1 MKCHVVSGG
10 SWLTLTFFSPPPPP
24 PPLLFLPS
32 TRVKWSR
39 RAEPSSGEESDWTD
53 RDRRTGSAGHTAVCP
68 HFESLPAPEMTAGCW
83 SWTGLLLA
91 AVCVEVSCCCWCW
104 CCWVNSDPVHSEV
117 RERERERER
126 MARHWAGGADAPRT
140 RCQLTRTTQ
149 SHLFLNSIYVEK
161 QTRQHVLLIW
171 NVVWWAVTRPDS
183 RCSGGSDCLLFYFY
197 FF

>member
-117 RERERERER
+117 REREREGED
-126 MARHWAGGADAPRT
+126 GAS
-140 RCQLTRTTQ
+140 LG
-149 SHLFLNSIYVEK
+149 
-161 QTRQHVLLIW
+161 
-171 NVVWWAVTRPDS
+171 WWS
-183 RCSGGSDCLLFYFY
+183 
-197 FF
+197 